1 MNIKEAYVCP
11 KCGKTNPTILAIQAL
26 MDDVRYDVVQCPEC
40 RTEWRTYYKVA
51 EVNTEVTYV
60 APEQAPVTEPVVDDT
75 EPEVVE
81 GEATAE

>member
-11 KCGKTNPTILAIQAL
+11 KCGKTNPTVLAIQAL
-26 MDDVRYDVVQCPEC
+26 MDDVRYDVVQCPDC

-51 EVNTEVTYV
+51 EVNTEVTFV
-60 APEQAPVTEPVVDDT
+60 APEEAPAEIPTR

-81 GEATAE
+81 GEVLAAE